1 MEASLHSLVVLV
13 GAPLFVVFVA
23 WAARTAWP
31 HGRRWWL
38 GRRRRRNSLEIITD
52 YRLRAASKFGES
64 LNTFVDVGTTQDET
78 EVSAADISHRVTG
91 GTVLAVIGPSGGG
104 KSFLAQY
111 LAVSH
116 CDDGHLVAWLK
127 ASDYESGR
135 FGDLFEGAMGP
146 FSAEPWRTL
155 IDAAAE
161 SGTPIT
167 VVIDGLN
174 ECPHPERADLLQQLT
189 AFTLRHPAN
198 VLITSTTDDALGGAL
213 DAALLRIRE
222 PDEHARLKIL
232 SAHGAKH
239 PGRVSEQFRTP
250 YELAIAAECESDLD
264 ERASVTQLHD
274 AYIRRFAPTEQ
285 LREGLRALAS
295 WLHSRFRTSLPLL
308 DATSIL
314 NSPTLDLTPRQVD
327 EVLKCP
333 LLAIESHRV
342 RFRHD
347 LIGQFFA
354 AEDVVRSSTTGQSLG
369 RLLGLPAHRMLTE
382 TALGIEP
389 DHNQVWEALKEL
401 ASPELIF
408 SALTTGYGPDVA
420 EMAAQEIRDMMDR
433 ATASTGAAATITRTG
448 GLFGRWVTGRRWTE
462 WERALLAAA
471 GRGLTRGLFVDQVCV
486 LVDRTDDVCL
496 AEAQR
501 LRADGNRASVSLVV
515 ATTYALSADE
525 PDGYGLAASYVVR
538 AFEMARI
545 MTRSTPDWRARG
557 LAGRFVVDADARSWG
572 RFYLALL
579 SIDFRDVSD
588 QALFASLL
596 RRAWD
601 AGGYHLQLKALSV
614 AERFGGSHEPH
625 GSEILDVIRELET
638 DNWVL
643 QGSLLE
649 VLARFGEITNPTT
662 AEELRDHIRTTIL
675 YPEDMDCCRMASG
688 IVSSQFEDE
697 ALIGPY
703 AAAIDGLTSQ
713 EKVRLF
719 TMAVSGSDPTISA
732 SLDWTLSELTD
743 LVPTGDAGLDAGAM
757 SVFSAFLDRPAE
769 DAIMPQEAVDA
780 WLAAIGGWAKFESS
794 LPPGAA
800 DLTSD
805 QRNWR
810 LVAELLLRYERDDAA
825 VDQQE
830 IWRTLLLDPQQAILT
845 LASVRGAT
853 SSGPRGSVLG
863 RFIEDY
869 PEPLRRLFEWAL
881 ENPPELSDDRFLLG
895 TGTLDFVIGM
905 LGAVGNESTAAR
917 LSALTDDPE
926 TGRAAVDAIRQIHRR
941 VAP

>member
-1 MEASLHSLVVLV
+1 MESSLHPLVAFVVL
-13 GAPLFVVFVA
+13 PLFVIFLA
-23 WAARTAWP
+23 WAAKTVWP
-31 HGRRWWL
+31 HGRHWWL

-52 YRLRAASKFGES
+52 YRLRAASKFGEG
-64 LNTFVDVGTTQDET
+64 LDTFVDVGTTRDGT
-78 EVSAADISHRVTG
+78 EVSAADISRRVTG
-91 GTVLAVIGPSGGG
+91 GTVLAVTGPSGGG

-111 LAVSH
+111 LAVSR
-116 CDDGHLVAWLK
+116 CDDGHLVTWLK
-127 ASDYESGR
+127 AGDYESGR

-167 VVIDGLN
+167 VVVDGLN
-174 ECPHPERADLLQQLT
+174 ECPDPERGDLLQQLT

-295 WLHSRFRTSLPLL
+295 WLHSRFRTSLPRL

-389 DHNQVWEALKEL
+389 DHNRVWEALKEL

-408 SALTTGYGPDVA
+408 SALTTDYGPDVA

-486 LVDRTDDVCL
+486 LVDRTDDACL

-501 LRADGNRASVSLVV
+501 LHADGNRASVSLVV

-614 AERFGGSHEPH
+614 TERFGGSHEPH

-719 TMAVSGSDPTISA
+719 TMAARGFDPTISA

-743 LVPTGDAGLDAGAM
+743 LVPTGDAGLDTGAM

-780 WLAAIGGWAKFESS
+780 WLAAIRGWAKFESS
-794 LPPGAA
+794 LPPEAA

-810 LVAELLLRYERDDAA
+810 LVAELLLRYERDDAG
-825 VDQQE
+825 VDQQK
-830 IWRTLLLDPQQAILT
+830 IWRTLLLDPQQTILT
-845 LASVRGAT
+845 LASLQFAT
-853 SSGPRGSVLG
+853 MSRPGGSVLG
-863 RFIEDY
+863 RLIEDY

-881 ENPPELSDDRFLLG
+881 ENPSELPDDSFRLG
-895 TGTLDFVIGM
+895 TGALDFVIGR

-926 TGRAAVDAIRQIHRR
+926 AGRAAVDAIRQIHRR

>member
-1 MEASLHSLVVLV
+1 M
-13 GAPLFVVFVA
+13 
-23 WAARTAWP
+23 
-31 HGRRWWL
+31 
-38 GRRRRRNSLEIITD
+38 
-52 YRLRAASKFGES
+52 
-64 LNTFVDVGTTQDET
+64 
-78 EVSAADISHRVTG
+78 SAADISRRAIG

-104 KSFLAQY
+104 KSFLVQH

-116 CDDGHLVAWLK
+116 CDDGHLVVWLK
-127 ASDYESGR
+127 ASDYETGR
-135 FGDLFEGAMGP
+135 FGEFLERATGP
-146 FSAEPWRTL
+146 YSAEPWRTL

-167 VVIDGLN
+167 VVVDGLN
-174 ECPHPERADLLQQLT
+174 ECPDPERGDLLQQLT
-189 AFTLRHPAN
+189 AFTLRHPAS
-198 VLITSTTDDALGGAL
+198 VLITSTTDDDLGGAL

-222 PDEHARLKIL
+222 PDEHTRLKIL

-285 LREGLRALAS
+285 LREGLRALAN
-295 WLHSRFRTSLPLL
+295 WLHSRLRTSLPRL

-327 EVLKCP
+327 EVLNCP

-369 RLLGLPAHRMLTE
+369 RLLGSPAHRMLTE

-389 DHNQVWEALKEL
+389 DHNRVWEALKEL
-401 ASPELIF
+401 ANPELIF

-420 EMAAQEIRDMMDR
+420 EMAAQEIREVMDR

-471 GRGLTRGLFVDQVCV
+471 GRGLTRGLFVDQVCA

-501 LRADGNRASVSLVV
+501 LSADGDRASVSLVV
-515 ATTYALSADE
+515 AATYALPAAE
-525 PDGYGLAASYVVR
+525 PDGGGLAASYVVR
-538 AFEMARI
+538 AFEMARM
-545 MTRSTPDWRARG
+545 MTRSTPDWRPRG
-557 LAGRFVVDADARSWG
+557 LAGRFVADADARSWG

-579 SIDFRDVSD
+579 SIDFRDVSEE
-588 QALFASLL
+588 ALFASLL

-601 AGGYHLQLKALSV
+601 AGGYHLQLEALSV
-614 AERFGGSHEPH
+614 AQFFGGSDEPH

-638 DNWVL
+638 DNWIL

-675 YPEDMDCCRMASG
+675 YPEDMDRCWMASG

-703 AAAIDGLTSQ
+703 AAAIEGLTSQ
-713 EKVRLF
+713 ERVRLF
-719 TMAVSGSDPTISA
+719 TMAARGSDPDISL

-743 LVPTGDAGLDAGAM
+743 LIPTGDAGLDDAAK

-769 DAIMPQEAVDA
+769 DAIMPQEAVNA
-780 WLAAIGGWAKFESS
+780 WLAAIRGWAKFESS
-794 LPPGAA
+794 LPPEAA
-800 DLTSD
+800 DLTPE
-805 QRNWR
+805 QRSWR
-810 LVAELLLRYERDDAA
+810 LVADLLLRYERDDAG
-825 VDQQE
+825 VDQPE
-830 IWRTLLLDPQQAILT
+830 TWRTLLLDPQQTILT
-845 LASVRGAT
+845 LASVQGAT
-853 SSGPRGSVLG
+853 MSGPRGSVLG
-863 RFIEDY
+863 RLIEDY
-869 PEPLRRLFEWAL
+869 PEPLRDLFEWEL
-881 ENPPELSDDRFLLG
+881 ENPSELPDDRFLLG
-895 TGTLDFVIGM
+895 IGALDFVIGM

-917 LSALTDDPE
+917 LSALTNDPE

>member
-1 MEASLHSLVVLV
+1 
-13 GAPLFVVFVA
+13 
-23 WAARTAWP
+23 
-31 HGRRWWL
+31 
-38 GRRRRRNSLEIITD
+38 
-52 YRLRAASKFGES
+52 
-64 LNTFVDVGTTQDET
+64 
-78 EVSAADISHRVTG
+78 
-91 GTVLAVIGPSGGG
+91 
-104 KSFLAQY
+104 
-111 LAVSH
+111 
-116 CDDGHLVAWLK
+116 
-127 ASDYESGR
+127 
-135 FGDLFEGAMGP
+135 MGP
-146 FSAEPWRTL
+146 YSAEPWRTL

-161 SGTPIT
+161 TGAPIT
-167 VVIDGLN
+167 VVVDGLN
-174 ECPHPERADLLQQLT
+174 ECPNPERGDLLQQLT
-189 AFTLRHPAN
+189 AFTLRHPTN
-198 VLITSTTDDALGGAL
+198 VLITSTTDDVLGGAL

-222 PDEHARLKIL
+222 PDEQTRLKIL

-239 PGRVSEQFRTP
+239 PGRISEQFRTP

-295 WLHSRFRTSLPLL
+295 WLHARLRTSLPRL

-354 AEDVVRSSTTGQSLG
+354 AEEVVRSSTTGQSLG
-369 RLLGLPAHRMLTE
+369 RLLGSPAHRMLTE

-389 DHNQVWEALKEL
+389 DHNRVWEALKEL
-401 ASPELIF
+401 ANPELIF

-420 EMAAQEIRDMMDR
+420 ETAAQEIRDMMDR
-433 ATASTGAAATITRTG
+433 ATASTGVAATVTRTG
-448 GLFGRWVTGRRWTE
+448 GLLGRWVTGRRWTE
-462 WERALLAAA
+462 WERALLTAA
-471 GRGLTRGLFVDQVCV
+471 GRGLTRGLFVDQVCA
-486 LVDRTDDVCL
+486 LVDRTDDVSL

-501 LRADGNRASVSLVV
+501 LSAGGDQSSVSRVV
-515 ATTYALSADE
+515 ATTYALPAAE

-538 AFEMARI
+538 AFEMARM
-545 MTRSTPDWRARG
+545 MTRSTPDWRPRG
-557 LAGRFVVDADARSWG
+557 LAGRFVADADARSWG

-601 AGGYHLQLKALSV
+601 AGGYHLQLEALRV
-614 AERFGGSHEPH
+614 AEFFGGSDEPH
-625 GSEILDVIRELET
+625 GSEILTVIRELET
-638 DNWVL
+638 DDRIL

-675 YPEDMDCCRMASG
+675 YPEDMDFCWTASG
-688 IVSSQFEDE
+688 IVSSQFEYE

-703 AAAIDGLTSQ
+703 AVAIDGLTSQ
-713 EKVRLF
+713 ERVRLF
-719 TMAVSGSDPTISA
+719 TMAARGSDPAISL
-732 SLDWTLSELTD
+732 SLHWTLSELTD
-743 LVPTGDAGLDAGAM
+743 LIPTGDAGLDDAAK
-757 SVFSAFLDRPAE
+757 SVFSAFLERPAE
-769 DAIMPQEAVDA
+769 NAVMPQGAVDA
-780 WLAAIGGWAKFESS
+780 WLTAIRGWAKFESS
-794 LPPGAA
+794 LPPEAA
-800 DLTSD
+800 DLTPE
-805 QRNWR
+805 QRSWR
-810 LVAELLLRYERDDAA
+810 LVADLLLRYERDDAG

-830 IWRTLLLDPQQAILT
+830 TWRTLLLDPQQTILT
-845 LASVRGAT
+845 LASVQGAT
-853 SSGPRGSVLG
+853 TSGPRGSALG
-863 RFIEDY
+863 RLIEDY
-869 PEPLRRLFEWAL
+869 PEPLRDLFEWEL
-881 ENPPELSDDRFLLG
+881 ENPSELPDDRFLLG
-895 TGTLDFVIGM
+895 IGALDFAIGM

-917 LSALTDDPE
+917 LSALTNDPE
-926 TGRAAVDAIRQIHRR
+926 AGRAAVDAIRQIHRR